1 MQPTICK
8 GSCNCMCPVMLMTWS
23 PPTWTPGVQQLQDF
37 ITAVCF
43 WHECSSTHSE
53 KLVSSVLK
61 CQGETASD
69 KHLTWQMKTTCSPLC
84 VTWSNHLLPP
94 PVARPPQPS
103 RAAAALGLLSW
114 AKSQNGTWYLITSC
128 KLPQRD
134 AAVCRKWNLDV
145 SLYQGQGKGK

>member
-8 GSCNCMCPVMLMTWS
+8 GSCNCMCPVMLITWS

-37 ITAVCF
+37 ITAVF
-43 WHECSSTHSE
+43 GMNAAQPTVKNWFPVSLNARE
-53 KLVSSVLK
+53 KQHQTNIWLGKWKQPAVRF
-61 CQGETASD
+61 ASPD
-69 KHLTWQMKTTCSPLC
+69 RTICCPPLLRDHLSQAEQ
-84 VTWSNHLLPP
+84 LPP
-94 PVARPPQPS
+94 SAY
-103 RAAAALGLLSW
+103 W
-114 AKSQNGTWYLITSC
+114 AEPRDQNGTWYLITSC